1 MFCSQERTLPEQE
14 RFWQLRLWTTL
25 WKLVAML
32 GFGKNTTLESL
43 KWQKSSQGC
52 AKVLISEKIR
62 KDSWNARVHWAVIT
76 NRRRELHLP
85 IPSVCVQKVQ
95 MMAKSPSV
103 ETGEGKTLRA
113 HDFQKSC
120 WHMQFS
126 QAVTALKLKA
136 GLQEFRRCL
145 FLGSPGWKLAA
156 WTPARE
162 DSAAQAKH

>member
-1 MFCSQERTLPEQE
+1 M
-14 RFWQLRLWTTL
+14 
-25 WKLVAML
+25 
-32 GFGKNTTLESL
+32 
-43 KWQKSSQGC
+43 
-52 AKVLISEKIR
+52 ISEKIR
-62 KDSWNARVHWAVIT
+62 KDAWNARAHWAVIT

-95 MMAKSPSV
+95 MMARSPSV
-103 ETGEGKTLRA
+103 ETGEGKALRA

-136 GLQEFRRCL
+136 GLQEFRCL
-145 FLGSPGWKLAA
+145 FLGSPGWRLAA

-162 DSAAQAKH
+162 DSAAQAKY